1 MIRLLL
7 ADDQALV
14 RAGLRA
20 LLDRTADV
28 EVVGEAADGRAAV
41 ELARRLRPD
50 VVLMDLRMPALD
62 GLEATR
68 LIAADP
74 ALAGVA
80 VLVLT
85 TFGDDEHLFA
95 SLRAGASGFLLKDVD
110 AEELRA
116 GVRTV
121 AAGDALL
128 SPADTKRLI
137 AEFAL
142 GPAGGRVG
150 GTTPAGGAAIDGA
163 TGRAT
168 IDGPATGGA
177 ARAPGDRLAPL
188 TPRERELVTL
198 VARGRSNAEI
208 AEELTISAATVKTH
222 VNRAMAKLGARD
234 RAQLVVLGYE
244 CGLVER

>member
-28 EVVGEAADGRAAV
+28 EVVGEAADGWAAV

-150 GTTPAGGAAIDGA
+150 GPTGGSATGGAATGGA
-163 TGRAT
+163 
-168 IDGPATGGA
+168 ATGGA